1 MNNLCFGYNF
11 SSLEYCLNIEPCING
26 PYYPSSDVVESFQ
39 KEWYDY
45 IDSIKLKGEHQLD
58 GFTGVFDKGVIN
70 ILDKKGNSVY
80 NSEDCYGKVLL
91 SCYTFARFELDRLKY
106 IINLKWR

>member
-11 SSLEYCLNIEPCING
+11 SSLEYCLNIEPCIKG
-26 PYYPSSDVVESFQ
+26 PYYPSLDVVESFQ
-39 KEWYDY
+39 KEWYDH
-45 IDSIKLKGEHQLD
+45 IATIKLKGEHQLD
-58 GFTGVFDKGVIN
+58 GFTGVFDKDVIN
-70 ILDKKGNSVY
+70 ILDNKGNIVY

-106 IINLKWR
+106 IINLKWS